1 MEDSRWIWQQ
11 PDWPHFRWQAERL
24 APLLRD
30 CAQAQGRLLGMAGAA
45 GDEFGAQGELDALLQ
60 NIVTSSAI
68 EGEQLDVGSVRSSL
82 ARRLGLETDGAS
94 RVSPR
99 SEGLAELMLDAT
111 RHLEQPLSLERLLHW
126 HRLLFPAQD
135 DDLLPRRIR
144 IAALRGEEPMQ
155 VVSGRLDRP
164 TVHFEA
170 PPRDGLERQLAAF
183 LDWFEASRSDGGLD
197 PLLRAGIAHFWF
209 VTLHPFD
216 DGNGR
221 LTRAITDLALA
232 QGERQA
238 IRLHAMSVSIL
249 DDRQG
254 YYRILEASQKGSPP
268 GSNGSSTPCCAA
280 CNRRW
285 RASTGCWPRRASGS
299 GIASRHCPPN
309 RSRCSTAC
317 STAASAASKTASAPP
332 STRPSPGFPRPPPP
346 ATSATC
352 STRVASSACPAA
364 GAAPV
369 TGSTGRPP
377 VGSIHPRSGFSGRSP
392 RGAGGHQNN
401 RMNTVGASLL
411 AIFQC
416 RQTDRQQAGS
426 YRGRP

>member
-68 EGEQLDVGSVRSSL
+68 EGEQLNVGSVRSSL
-82 ARRLGLETDGAS
+82 ARRLGLEMDGAS

-126 HRLLFPAQD
+126 YRLLFPAQD

-144 IAALRGEEPMQ
+144 VGALRGEEPMQ

-170 PPRDGLERQLAAF
+170 PSRDGLERQLAAF
-183 LDWFEASRSDGGLD
+183 LDWFEASRGDGGLD

-254 YYRILEASQKGSPP
+254 YYRILEASQKG
-268 GSNGSSTPCCAA
+268 GLEITPWLEWFLHTLLRSLQQALA
-280 CNRRW
+280 RIDRVL
-285 RASTGCWPRRASGS
+285 AK
-299 GIASRHCPPN
+299 SRFWQRH
-309 RSRCSTAC
+309 
-317 STAASAASKTASAPP
+317 
-332 STRPSPGFPRPPPP
+332 
-346 ATSATC
+346 
-352 STRVASSACPAA
+352 
-364 GAAPV
+364 
-369 TGSTGRPP
+369 
-377 VGSIHPRSGFSGRSP
+377 
-392 RGAGGHQNN
+392 
-401 RMNTVGASLL
+401 
-411 AIFQC
+411 
-416 RQTDRQQAGS
+416 RQQALSAEQIKVLNRLLDGGERGFEGGISAAQYQAVARVSKATATRHLGDLLDKGCLVRLPGGGRSTRYRIDWPAGGGS
-426 YRGRP
+426 DTPS